1 MNAEQRTIN
10 FLGLS
15 IYNYKLNAF
24 TSIVGI
30 YLLGIF
36 LTWYLTGIFK
46 IPLPEDVSL
55 KSLTTITK
63 SFIPIGAGSD
73 HMSFKSFS
81 KKAQINTFEVAC
93 FLSIK
98 DGKYIHSAKDIAA
111 NCDKNNLNGCI
122 DICYNAARS
131 LDLRL

>member
-1 MNAEQRTIN
+1 MVGTYIGLVNKTGMISRKLMNEN
-10 FLGLS
+10 
-15 IYNYKLNAF
+15 LNNVLEASAKQQN
-24 TSIVGI
+24 TH
-30 YLLGIF
+30 L
-36 LTWYLTGIFK
+36 
-46 IPLPEDVSL
+46 
-55 KSLTTITK
+55 TK

-73 HMSFKSFS
+73 HMSFRSYAKKSGIS
-81 KKAQINTFEVAC
+81 TFEVAC

-98 DGKYIHSAKDIAA
+98 DGKFIHSAKDIAA